1 MRSTTFR
8 WTALAAALAVV
19 AGACGSSSDSSSSP
33 TAAPT
38 TGAASAGTSAA
49 PAGGSAA
56 PGTGASAGSGEQ
68 FPDSIFGNLKGTVG
82 YMDASGGT
90 VAQAKNDTV
99 WKNFTDKT
107 GVNLQQD
114 FQADTSKYVAL
125 AESGA
130 PIPWDVLEIPTVADF
145 EALKAKGLLQ
155 ALDTSVVPV
164 DQMATPP
171 DPMGVPVE
179 LYTANVTWNTDKW
192 PLSGKHPEG
201 LEDVFNTKDFPGKR
215 CMFNYPE
222 FGATLESA
230 LLADGVPPDQLY
242 PLDVERALKKLD
254 TIKDDIVW
262 WDTGAKDMDLFASG
276 ECDIG
281 IAWPGRVLARV
292 QDENA
297 PLAIGW
303 GSSIMANSVLAIP
316 KDAPHPE
323 LGNALISWF
332 LRDKQGQIDYVD
344 RTSYIT
350 QTKDLS
356 SADAYP
362 EAIRKWLPLGDNGKG
377 AIQQD
382 DKYYAE
388 NIDAITKRFTEWLS
402 Q

>member
-1 MRSTTFR
+1 MRSTTFK
-8 WTALAAALAVV
+8 WTAVAAALVAV
-19 AGACGSSSDSSSSP
+19 AGACGSSSDSSSSATEAP
-33 TAAPT
+33 TSASATTAA
-38 TGAASAGTSAA
+38 S
-49 PAGGSAA
+49 GGSAA
-56 PGTGASAGSGEQ
+56 PGTGSAAPGTASAAEQ
-68 FPDSIFGNLKGTVG
+68 FPDSIFGNLSGTVG
-82 YMDASGGT
+82 FMDASGGT

-99 WKNFTDKT
+99 WKNFTDQT
-107 GVNLQQD
+107 GVKLQQD
-114 FQADTSKYVAL
+114 FQADTSKFVAL

-130 PIPWDVLEIPTVADF
+130 DIPWDVLEIPTVAEF

-155 ALDTSVVPV
+155 PLDTSVVPL
-164 DQMATPP
+164 DQMETTQ
-171 DPMGVPVE
+171 DPLGAAVE

-192 PLSGKHPEG
+192 PLSGKHPQG
-201 LEDVFNTKDFPGKR
+201 LEDVFNTTDFPGKR

-242 PLDVERALKKLD
+242 PLDVDRALKKLD
-254 TIKDDIVW
+254 TIKSDIVW
-262 WDTGAKDMDLFASG
+262 WDTGAKDMELFASG

-316 KDAPHPE
+316 KGAPHPE

-332 LRDKQGQIDYVD
+332 LRDKQGQIDYVN

-356 SADAYP
+356 AAEDYP
-362 EAIRKWLPLGDNGKG
+362 EAIRSWLPLGDNAKG
-377 AIQQD
+377 AIPQD
-382 DKYYAE
+382 DKYYAA
-388 NIDAITKRFTEWLS
+388 NMDDITKKFTAWLA